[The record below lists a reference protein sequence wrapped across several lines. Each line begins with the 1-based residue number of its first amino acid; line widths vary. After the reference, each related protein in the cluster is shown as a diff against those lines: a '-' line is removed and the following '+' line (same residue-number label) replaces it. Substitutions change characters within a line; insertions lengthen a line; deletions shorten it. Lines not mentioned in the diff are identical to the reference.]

1 MRSVGKSTHAARSAG
16 AHIRYITRPGAQADV
31 MAERMPGDRNGARS
45 WLDAQE
51 KADRKNAR
59 VIDKIM
65 AALPR
70 ELDEGQ
76 RRDLVRRFAG
86 LVTKDLASW
95 FAAIHQAG
103 KDAHNPHVHLVIRDR
118 DPETGK
124 RVAMLSEKGA
134 CERIRQL
141 WEETCNEALKKAGSA
156 AKIDRRSY
164 EAQGVSKAP
173 TRHRGPLRPALDDGE
188 PEAPWQPP
196 RLGMI
201 TVQRDQIVL
210 PVAANAN
217 AVFGKRLPFFNPFH
231 HSPKFF
237 HLAGDAGLFVQSVHA
252 EGDGRDLCLVRD
264 GLAGEAVEPTLETA
278 GQAEILRMYR
288 ENFLPAQNG
297 VVQPQRQFDFP
308 RLGRVRFP
316 VGIVRRHWIE
326 AVALR
331 DFVPDQPCEGLFF
344 PGPVVTADI
353 GNNRGYSKPPNSRR
367 QFAVVSATGPPSH
380 LP

>member
-16 AHIRYITRPGAQADV
+16 AHIRYITRPGAQAEV
-31 MAERMPGDRNGARS
+31 MAERMPGNRNGARS

-65 AALPR
+65 GALPR

-76 RRDLVRRFAG
+76 RRALVRRFAG
-86 LVTKDLASW
+86 RITKDRASW

-118 DPETGK
+118 DPATGK

-141 WEETCNEALKKAGSA
+141 WEKTCNEALREAGSA

-164 EAQGVSKAP
+164 EDRGIVALP
-173 TRHRGPLRPALDDGE
+173 TRHRGPLRPALDDRE
-188 PEAPWQPP
+188 PEAPRQPS

-201 TVQRDQIVL
+201 AVQRDQLVL

-217 AVFGKRLPFFNPFH
+217 AVFGKGLALCHLPDSSGEIPLRFS
-231 HSPKFF
+231 HS
-237 HLAGDAGLFVQSVHA
+237 GLLVERFHA
-252 EGDGRDLCLVRD
+252 EGDGGHLCLVRD
-264 GLAGEAVEPTLETA
+264 GLAGETVEPALEAA
-278 GQAEILRMYR
+278 GQPEVLRMYR
-288 ENFLPAQNG
+288 ENFAPSQNG
-297 VVQPQRQFDFP
+297 VVQPQRQFYFP

-316 VGIVRRHWIE
+316 VGTVRRHWIE
-326 AVALR
+326 AVALG
-331 DFVPDQPCEGLFF
+331 DFISGQPREGPFS
-344 PGPVVTADI
+344 PGTVVMADI
-353 GNNRGYSKPPNSRR
+353 GDDRGHAQPPDRLR
-367 QFAVVSATGPPSH
+367 QFPVVFPTGPPAH
-380 LP
+380 LS